1 VRRWPAVSNALR
13 AQAADHTD
21 DDPAAVES
29 LLAPAVTLSEAHGLV
44 EHSAWCDYVLA
55 EAGLASG
62 RWEDALQ
69 SGLRAIALGDE
80 WGFIRV
86 AYRSWFVLT
95 PIAHATGRVDLLR
108 ESLRHLPASGDPLP
122 SKSTF
127 ARVMV
132 TAVQLRRAEAALEPP
147 FVPGAEWL
155 LPSFD
160 LGHGGPSW
168 IAGVETI
175 VDSWL
180 AAGEFDVARQA
191 LDRMRSS
198 LETLPTSQLARAVE
212 ALLRAR
218 LEGAEEA
225 RRALALLGENGPWW
239 RAKAIRLLEAAG
251 EADATQVA
259 LADELEGRLGL
270 R

>member
-1 VRRWPAVSNALR
+1 
-13 AQAADHTD
+13 
-21 DDPAAVES
+21 
-29 LLAPAVTLSEAHGLV
+29 
-44 EHSAWCDYVLA
+44 
-55 EAGLASG
+55 
-62 RWEDALQ
+62 
-69 SGLRAIALGDE
+69 
-80 WGFIRV
+80 
-86 AYRSWFVLT
+86 
-95 PIAHATGRVDLLR
+95 
-108 ESLRHLPASGDPLP
+108 
-122 SKSTF
+122 
-127 ARVMV
+127 MV